1 MMNEESL
8 YYDTGAKAAI
18 ARKHRD
24 ESLYKFHRDWFNQ
37 ARMLETAEDR
47 VKADAAWDQGYK
59 DNTPVRK
66 PEYFL

>member
-1 MMNEESL
+1 MINDESL
-8 YYDTGAKAAI
+8 YYDTAAKAAL
-18 ARKHRD
+18 ARRHRD
-24 ESLYKFHRDWFNQ
+24 ESTYRFHRDWFHQ

-47 VKADAAWDQGYK
+47 AAADAAWERGYK